1 MQVVSVEVI
10 FCDHLQA
17 PAASRATREPL
28 DRRVSQV
35 GRQSYHSILQ
45 DLVPCFGLV
54 IDASDE
60 W

>member
-1 MQVVSVEVI
+1 MQVVSGENSL
-10 FCDHLQA
+10 CHHLQA
-17 PAASRATREPL
+17 LAASRATREPP

-35 GRQSYHSILQ
+35 GRHSYHSILQ